1 MGADSWAVVV
11 LYTLGVAG
19 LIAIARG

>member
-11 LYTLGVAG
+11 LYALGVAG

>member
-1 MGADSWAVVV
+1 MGADSWAVVA
-11 LYTLGVAG
+11 LYALGVAG